1 MCASV
6 TGCSNHSECQEGEKC
21 CLGRDCVRT
30 CVAKAKPGKCP
41 VIKRLPCPLI
51 LKPDECTTDWDCAG
65 DLKCCSDGCTKECS
79 SGFLTEKRGGLM
91 CVK

>member
-1 MCASV
+1 M
-6 TGCSNHSECQEGEKC
+6 
-21 CLGRDCVRT
+21 
-30 CVAKAKPGKCP
+30 AKTKPGQCP

-79 SGFLTEKRGGLM
+79 SGFLSEKRGGLV
-91 CVK
+91 CVDLISNSRLFLLYILLNKK